1 VRSNTGAPFR
11 ITGTKSGA
19 ETSSAGKSI
28 RFIMRTGSGCQVD
41 RRLIPAD
48 MRVLPMGKPRLV
60 RRAAKETRMPASR
73 ISLRN
78 PMLIMA
84 VIGLSGPAMSP
95 ALAQQNGNQAQSQP
109 QSLPTLYEYDG
120 KSYQTLEQCLRAK
133 KRAKAR
139 GAIAGAVIA
148 GAGAALLG
156 GNVGESAL
164 VAGAGALAGREIGRA
179 TAKRC

>member
-1 VRSNTGAPFR
+1 MT
-11 ITGTKSGA
+11 
-19 ETSSAGKSI
+19 
-28 RFIMRTGSGCQVD
+28 
-41 RRLIPAD
+41 
-48 MRVLPMGKPRLV
+48 
-60 RRAAKETRMPASR
+60 ASR
-73 ISLRN
+73 FSLRN
-78 PMLIMA
+78 PLLIAA
-84 VIGLSGPAMSP
+84 VIGLAGPAVSP
-95 ALAQQNGNQAQSQP
+95 VLAQTNGSQAQSQP
-109 QSLPTLYEYDG
+109 QGLQTLYEYDG

-179 TAKRC
+179 SVKRC